1 MILLSGTFLIKLKIN
16 TGGPRPLSSAPD
28 DLFEKFPA
36 PGYVAPDDMKE
47 MKERA
52 SALGVPLTGKA
63 LLMDRPRPGAR
74 GWILPES
81 LAQSVEE
88 MPRRGMVPY
97 GDVAPF
103 FR

>member
-16 TGGPRPLSSAPD
+16 TGGSRPLSSAPD

-36 PGYVAPDDMKE
+36 PGNVAPDDMNE

-52 SALGVPLTGKA
+52 SAPGVPLAGKA
-63 LLMDRPRPGAR
+63 LLIDRPRAGAR
-74 GWILPES
+74 GGILPES
-81 LAQSVEE
+81 LARSVRG
-88 MPRRGMVPY
+88 MPRRGMVTCGDAAPY
-97 GDVAPF
+97 

>member
-1 MILLSGTFLIKLKIN
+1 
-16 TGGPRPLSSAPD
+16 
-28 DLFEKFPA
+28 
-36 PGYVAPDDMKE
+36 MKE

-81 LAQSVEE
+81 LAQSAEE
-88 MPRRGMVPY
+88 MPRRGMVPC